1 MALDDLRSD
10 PLLLPAEPTGRAHG
24 IDGAWSCSVMEERP
38 YLEVLDYHTQL
49 HTELTLRSLPS
60 FVGVLPDLD
69 PGDGDSPPAWISQQH
84 ELGRISFYDP
94 DERSLE
100 TLTGFEL
107 NSEIG

>member
-38 YLEVLDYHTQL
+38 YLGVLDHHTQL
-49 HTELTLRSLPS
+49 HTELTLRSLPSLPSLPSLRSPPS

-69 PGDGDSPPAWISQQH
+69 PGDGDSPRLDQPAARAGAD
-84 ELGRISFYDP
+84 L
-94 DERSLE
+94 L
-100 TLTGFEL
+100 L
-107 NSEIG
+107 